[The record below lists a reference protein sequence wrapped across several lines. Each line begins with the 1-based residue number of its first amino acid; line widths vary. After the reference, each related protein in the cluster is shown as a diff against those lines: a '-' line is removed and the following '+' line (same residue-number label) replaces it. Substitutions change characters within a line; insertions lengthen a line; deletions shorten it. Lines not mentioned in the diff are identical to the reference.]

1 MKKTLIFTLTALLLC
16 GCASQN
22 NSNSKDIKNETET
35 TTAAATVQET
45 STSAVTETQ
54 TVTTTISTTT
64 SAEDDEDFVWLE
76 KGVYEYGRGERDHD
90 LPYDNRFQGEF
101 YSFFDEEH
109 GVTWDAYEG
118 ITSYFTC
125 EQKKTKSFS
134 I

>member
-54 TVTTTISTTT
+54 NVTTTISTT

-76 KGVYEYGRGERDHD
+76 KGVYEFGRGERDHD